1 MDIVLKVLPYLVN
14 ILSGIIL
21 ACATYTI
28 NKARKGHEDAQ
39 AKAEDQEK
47 ALSEGVQALLRES
60 IVNSYNKHAEKGF
73 CPIYAK
79 ESVKGLRSA
88 AGFIRREL
96 FARLKMRKSP
106 ELHFIA
112 DDSIA
117 RGAEVT
123 KKLEGMTFAPDTEED
138 DETDLD

>member
-79 ESVKGLRSA
+79 ESIKRCYKAYSKLGGNDVA
-88 AGFIRREL
+88 HEL
-96 FARLKMRKSP
+96 YQKLIKMAEEP
-106 ELHFIA
+106 E
-112 DDSIA
+112 
-117 RGAEVT
+117 V
-123 KKLEGMTFAPDTEED
+123 
-138 DETDLD
+138 

>member
-1 MDIVLKVLPYLVN
+1 MPSFKNDRMSEDIHRELTDILRQVKDPRVSSLLSVVRVELAGDGSHCKVYVSSLN
-14 ILSGIIL
+14 GM
-21 ACATYTI
+21 
-28 NKARKGHEDAQ
+28 EDT
-39 AKAEDQEK
+39 
-47 ALSEGVQALLRES
+47 V
-60 IVNSYNKHAEKGF
+60 
-73 CPIYAK
+73 

-123 KKLEGMTFAPDTEED
+123 RKLGSMTFSEDTEGED
-138 DETDLD
+138 E

>member
-1 MDIVLKVLPYLVN
+1 MPSFKND
-14 ILSGIIL
+14 
-21 ACATYTI
+21 
-28 NKARKGHEDAQ
+28 RM
-39 AKAEDQEK
+39 AEDIHRELTDIFRMVK
-47 ALSEGVQALLRES
+47 DPRVSSMLTIVRVELAGDGSHCKVFVSSLL
-60 IVNSYNKHAEKGF
+60 GLDD
-73 CPIYAK
+73 AK

-106 ELHFIA
+106 ELHFLA

>member
-1 MDIVLKVLPYLVN
+1 MPSFKNDRMSEDIHRELTDILRQVKDPRVSRMLSVVRVELAGDGSHCKVFVSSLN
-14 ILSGIIL
+14 GM
-21 ACATYTI
+21 
-28 NKARKGHEDAQ
+28 EDT
-39 AKAEDQEK
+39 
-47 ALSEGVQALLRES
+47 
-60 IVNSYNKHAEKGF
+60 
-73 CPIYAK
+73 K

-123 KKLEGMTFAPDTEED
+123 RKLGSMTFSEDTEET
-138 DETDLD
+138 DE

>member
-1 MDIVLKVLPYLVN
+1 MPSFKND
-14 ILSGIIL
+14 
-21 ACATYTI
+21 
-28 NKARKGHEDAQ
+28 RM
-39 AKAEDQEK
+39 AEDIH
-47 ALSEGVQALLRES
+47 RELTDIFRMVKDPRVSSMLS
-60 IVNSYNKHAEKGF
+60 IVRVELAGDGSHCKVVVSSLLGMDD
-73 CPIYAK
+73 AK

-123 KKLEGMTFAPDTEED
+123 KKLEGMTFAPDTEDD
-138 DETDLD
+138 DETDHD

>member
-1 MDIVLKVLPYLVN
+1 MPSFKNDRMSEDIHRELTDILRSVKDPRVSRLLSIVRVELAGDGSHCKVYVSS
-14 ILSGIIL
+14 LSGW
-21 ACATYTI
+21 
-28 NKARKGHEDAQ
+28 EDT
-39 AKAEDQEK
+39 
-47 ALSEGVQALLRES
+47 V
-60 IVNSYNKHAEKGF
+60 
-73 CPIYAK
+73 
-79 ESVKGLRSA
+79 ESVKGLKSA

-123 KKLEGMTFAPDTEED
+123 KKLEGMTFTENTEGED
-138 DETDLD
+138 DTD